1 MRRLLIAMLLMVA
14 CRDRD
19 GQAGNPADSGGRTLP
34 ARAPQADSGVEA
46 HFFDKMFEHQEALG
60 ALLRDANAHDL
71 SQHTRRRVEQAAQ
84 QHRQDQA
91 NLAATG
97 ARHTRPRP
105 PDRALSRMTDRLDQ
119 LRGDEYETALVNLLL
134 ANYRAQL
141 SHIDSFLPALDA
153 DVKGVAKQI
162 RTQRHHIIDEWSGR

>member
-1 MRRLLIAMLLMVA
+1 MRRLLIAMLLIVA

-34 ARAPQADSGVEA
+34 ARAPEVDSA
-46 HFFDKMFEHQEALG
+46 AAQFLDQMFEHQLELG
-60 ALLRDANAHDL
+60 TLLRDASTHEL
-71 SQHTRRRVEQAAQ
+71 SQNTRRRVEQAAQ

-91 NLAATG
+91 SLEATG
-97 ARHTRPRP
+97 ERYTRPRP
-105 PDRALSRMTDRLDQ
+105 TDRGRSGITDRLDR
-119 LRGDEYETALVNLLL
+119 LTGDEYEKALINLLL

-141 SHIDSFLPALDA
+141 YEIDSFLPALNA

-162 RTQRHHIIDEWSGR
+162 RSQRHHVIDEWSGR